1 MTAYIL
7 QGSTAVEIASSI
19 DKLILQGHWKPGDQL
34 PAVRLLAERLGVNAN
49 TVAAAYRELRNAGRV
64 VTDGR
69 RGTRVTAEIESIAAE
84 AAIPAGLQDM
94 ASGNV
99 DGHLLPRLEPAW
111 LTEYSRDSG
120 YDACED
126 NPTLIELS
134 KSWLAGH
141 ACGLGDPVFFS
152 GALDAVERALMQRC
166 RPSSHVL
173 VEDPCWPP
181 LLALLNSLR
190 LKPIPMAFDEQGAL
204 VPAVAVVREA
214 SAIVI
219 TARAQNPTGTRYTEE
234 RWLAWQRMLSHS
246 PDTLLIVDDYWGP
259 LSSAP
264 MPSLDAFS
272 TEWIYVLSVS
282 KFLGPDLRIAL
293 ASGNGSVL
301 QGMRRRQSVGPR
313 WVSILLQTLAGH
325 AWQKMN
331 REDALRQVGLTY
343 EARRTALREALSNH
357 GIMVPDSGEGLHFWL
372 PVPDETEAVQNLAA
386 TGWAVQAGQ
395 PFRLQSPPAI
405 RVSIGNLNLTNAGAL
420 ADAIARVLT
429 PRRRAIY

>member
-1 MTAYIL
+1 MTTKIP

-19 DKLILQGHWKPGDQL
+19 DKLIRQGHWKPGDQL
-34 PAVRLLAERLGVNAN
+34 PAVRLLAAQLGVNAN
-49 TVAAAYRELRNAGRV
+49 TVAAAYRELRNAGSV

-69 RGTRVTAEIESIAAE
+69 RGTRVTAEIKSTAAE
-84 AAIPAGLQDM
+84 AAIPAGLRDM

-99 DGHLLPRLEPAW
+99 DGRLLLRLEPEW
-111 LTEYSRDSG
+111 LTGYDRDLG

-126 NPTLIELS
+126 DPTLVELA
-134 KSWLAGH
+134 KDWLVGH

-152 GALDAVERALMQRC
+152 GALDAIERALVQRC

-190 LKPIPMAFDEQGAL
+190 LKPIPMKLDEQGAM
-204 VPAVAVVREA
+204 VPPAAIVRQA
-214 SAIVI
+214 SAVVI
-219 TARAQNPTGTRYTEE
+219 TARAQNPTGASYTEV
-234 RWLAWQRMLSHS
+234 RWSAWQRVLSQS

-259 LSSAP
+259 LSSASI
-264 MPSLDAFS
+264 PSLDAFS
-272 TEWIYVLSVS
+272 TEWIYVLSLS

-325 AWQKMN
+325 AWQKMVSSG
-331 REDALRQVGLTY
+331 ALKQAGLTY
-343 EARRTALREALSNH
+343 KKRRAALREALSNH

-372 PVPDETEAVQNLAA
+372 PVPDESEVVQNLAA
-386 TGWAVQAGQ
+386 MGWAVQAGQ

-405 RVSIGNLNLTNAGAL
+405 RVSIGNLNLTDAGAL
-420 ADAIARVLT
+420 AGDVARVLT